1 MEATGVFYCKILP
14 MKTPISYYGG
24 KQNLVTEI
32 LPLIPEHIQYVEP
45 FTGGGAVFFAKPKSK
60 NEVINDIDS
69 RVANFYRVAQNKFP
83 QLQEAIMATLHSE
96 ENHAR
101 SMEILKGTNDSDVD
115 YAWAFWVQTNMS
127 FGHKI
132 YSGFRFSESG
142 EGKNTANKRDNF
154 TEAYME
160 RLREVEIFQRDA
172 VELIKLKDS
181 PNTFFYCD
189 PPYVSS
195 NKGHYKNYTMEN
207 FVELLETLAQIK
219 GKFLLSSY
227 GEEVL
232 IQARELHGWNLKDIE
247 QVLQVTG
254 KREETKYKTECITW
268 NYEITKTQLSIFD
281 LSETTKL

>member
-1 MEATGVFYCKILP
+1 MR
-14 MKTPISYYGG
+14 TPIPYYGG
-24 KQNLVTEI
+24 KTSMVPELI
-32 LPLIPEHIQYVEP
+32 KLIPKHIQYVEP
-45 FTGGGAVFFAKPKSK
+45 FIGGGSLFWHKNKSI
-60 NEVINDIDS
+60 NEVINDSDGRIT
-69 RVANFYRVAQNKFP
+69 NFYYIVKTKFHELQNM
-83 QLQEAIMATLHSE
+83 IHATAHSE
-96 ENHAR
+96 INYNE
-101 SMEILKGTNDSDVD
+101 SKIILKHGTTDPVRF
-115 YAWAFWVQTNMS
+115 AWATWVNLNLS
-127 FGHKI
+127 FGYKMFA
-132 YSGFRFSESG
+132 GFRFSN
-142 EGKNTANKRDNF
+142 EGQGNITANKRDMF

-232 IQARELHGWNLKDIE
+232 LQARELHGWNLKDIE

-254 KREETKYKTECITW
+254 KREETKYKTECLTW

-281 LSETTKL
+281 LSETTQL